1 MFLVVVLTYSCILS
15 KVRLGILPIRLETAR
30 YLRPALLENERLC
43 YCQSGETEYEHHV
56 LFSCHEYGNL
66 RAAWLKKL
74 SKPDNFLT
82 LPQSEK
88 FKLVLNKPE
97 NVRHTA
103 QFVIKLMDPGCLLND
118 HY

>member
-1 MFLVVVLTYSCILS
+1 MVLTYSCILS
-15 KVRLGILPIRLETAR
+15 KVRLGILPIRLETAG

-43 YCQSGETEYEHHV
+43 YCQSGET
-56 LFSCHEYGNL
+56 EYGNL

-88 FKLVLNKPE
+88 FKLVLNNPE

-103 QFVIKLMDPGCLLND
+103 QFVIKLMDLGRLLND
-118 HY
+118 QY